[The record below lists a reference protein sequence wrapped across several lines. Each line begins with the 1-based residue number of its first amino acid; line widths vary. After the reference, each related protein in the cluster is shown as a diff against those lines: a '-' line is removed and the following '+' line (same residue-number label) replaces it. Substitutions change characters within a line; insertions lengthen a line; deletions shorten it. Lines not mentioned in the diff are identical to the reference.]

1 MLKKKLVSIALTII
15 LSFTSIT
22 VYGDMDISSKSALL
36 MDSTSGDII
45 FAVNEKEELPPAS
58 ITKIMTLLLTME
70 ALDSNKINLSDEV
83 NISENASKMAG
94 TSIYLDVGEMQ
105 TVENLIKAISIRSA
119 NDACVAIAEHIS
131 GSEESF
137 VALMNEKAEILGM
150 ENTHFSNS
158 TGLPI
163 ENHYTTAY
171 DTAIMSR
178 ELLMYPNILKYLGI
192 YMEDLKVGK
201 SKTSI
206 QTMVNTNRLVKNY
219 DGANGIKTGY
229 TEEAK
234 HCISASAK
242 KGDLQL
248 IAVILG
254 ASTSP
259 LRFEEAANLLDH
271 GFSNYESISIGK
283 KGDIFSNIPIE
294 KGKNDFLDLI
304 LEKDANVLLPKGSEK
319 KIEKNIKH
327 PKYLNAPIQQGEQIG
342 ELEIV
347 VEGKIVDKINL
358 LAKSDVNEGHLGN
371 ILKKVWIHFLF
382 N

>member
-242 KGDLQL
+242 RGDLQL

-259 LRFEEAANLLDH
+259 LRFEEATNLLDH

-283 KGDIFSNIPIE
+283 KGDIFSNI
-294 KGKNDFLDLI
+294 
-304 LEKDANVLLPKGSEK
+304 
-319 KIEKNIKH
+319 
-327 PKYLNAPIQQGEQIG
+327 QIG
-342 ELEIV
+342 RAHV
-347 VEGKIVDKINL
+347 
-358 LAKSDVNEGHLGN
+358 
-371 ILKKVWIHFLF
+371 
-382 N
+382 